1 MDKRKYLLLTT
12 ALIVAITLTPGCV
25 INKLRA
31 KASLNDGAREFNKG
45 RYEAAQEKF
54 EFAMKLSPDLANA
67 QLFYARALNSR
78 FDQELTEDLGLKAI
92 EAYETIIKSNQ
103 SNHDAVDK
111 ALAFQA
117 NVYETLARVA
127 PDKADLYTEKGRET
141 VLKRGELPGASA
153 STKAI
158 VYHKIGADYWEECY
172 RQVSAPY
179 IARKQPIP
187 PEAQERMKDL
197 IRKAHEYLN
206 KAIAVDPQYADAY
219 FYEKLVFLEELK
231 VETNPTKQNVLKE
244 QVKKMEDT
252 YLQLQKQKTQQSS

>member
-1 MDKRKYLLLTT
+1 LV
-12 ALIVAITLTPGCV
+12 VAVALTPGCV

-54 EFAMKLSPDLANA
+54 EFAMKLSPDLPNA

-78 FDQELTEDLGLKAI
+78 FDQELSEDLGLKAI
-92 EAYETIIKSNQ
+92 EAYEAIIRDNQ
-103 SNHDAVDK
+103 SNYDAVDK

-117 NVYETLARVA
+117 NVYESLSRVA
-127 PDKADLYTEKGRET
+127 ADKEALYKEKSRET
-141 VLKRGELPGASA
+141 ILKRGELPGATA
-153 STKAI
+153 NTKAI
-158 VYHKIGADYWEECY
+158 VYHKLGADYWDECY
-172 RQVSAPY
+172 HDVSAPY
-179 IARKQPIP
+179 ILRKQPIP
-187 PEAQERMKDL
+187 PEAQEKMKTL

-206 KAIAVDPQYADAY
+206 KAISVDAQYADAY

-231 VETNPTKQNVLKE
+231 IETNPAKQNELKA

-252 YLQLQKQKTQQSS
+252 YLQIQKQKTQQSS

>member
-1 MDKRKYLLLTT
+1 MMAAVALTS
-12 ALIVAITLTPGCV
+12 GCV

-54 EFAMKLSPDLANA
+54 EFALKLSPELANA
-67 QLFYARALNSR
+67 QLFYARAINSR
-78 FDQELTEDLGLKAI
+78 FDQELNEDMGLKAI
-92 EAYETIIKSNQ
+92 EAYEAIIRNNQ

-111 ALAFQA
+111 ALAFQSS
-117 NVYETLARVA
+117 VYDSLSRVA
-127 PDKADLYTEKGRET
+127 PDKAELYKEKSRET
-141 VLKRGELPGASA
+141 ILKRGELPGATSN
-153 STKAI
+153 TKAL
-158 VYHKIGADYWEECY
+158 VYHKLGADYWHECY
-172 RQVSAPY
+172 HEVSAPY
-179 IARKQPIP
+179 IVRKQPIP
-187 PEAQERMKDL
+187 PEAQEKMKEL

-206 KAIAVDPQYADAY
+206 KAIAVEPQYADAY

-231 VETNPTKQNVLKE
+231 VETNPTKQNELKA

>member
-1 MDKRKYLLLTT
+1 M
-12 ALIVAITLTPGCV
+12 AVVALTPGCV

-45 RYEAAQEKF
+45 RYEAAQQKF

-67 QLFYARALNSR
+67 QLFYARAINSR
-78 FDQELTEDLGLKAI
+78 FDQELSEDLGLKAI
-92 EAYETIIKSNQ
+92 EAYETIIRNNQ

-117 NVYETLARVA
+117 NVYESLARVA
-127 PDKADLYTEKGRET
+127 PDKADLYKEKSRET
-141 VLKRGELPGASA
+141 ILKRGELPGATSN
-153 STKAI
+153 TKAI
-158 VYHKIGADYWEECY
+158 VYHKLGADYWHECY
-172 RQVSAPY
+172 HEVSAPY
-179 IARKQPIP
+179 LVRRQPIP
-187 PEAQERMKDL
+187 PEAQEKMKEL
-197 IRKAHEYLN
+197 IRRAHEYLN

-231 VETNPTKQNVLKE
+231 VETNPTKQNELKA